1 MITIE
6 EALASGHGTWRSFTC
21 PKHDDSSPSARVNVE
36 TGKWVCMSCGAK
48 GHSENYHPD
57 PDMLIDSALR
67 DLESLDARKFYAESW
82 LDQFDASGADP
93 GEYWLSRFSRET
105 CRKHR
110 FGYDWTE
117 EKSVYPFRD
126 DEGQVLGVVRRGHPG
141 EKPKYR
147 YPWGVDASA
156 HLFGYH
162 RRLDREPSVVVL
174 CEGAPDTAAVTDV
187 EDLLDALSG
196 ETWLAMGCYGKVLH
210 ARQRVLVHRA
220 RPDLVL
226 VAFNGDEAGRKGQ
239 WLALRQLEEEG
250 LQAVGVNL
258 PYKKDLGDLRAGQ
271 RITLLHESLS
281 LSTIV

>member
-1 MITIE
+1 MITLE
-6 EALASGHGTWRSFTC
+6 EALASGRGTWRSFTC

-36 TGKWVCMSCGAK
+36 TGKWVCMSCGGK
-48 GHSENYHPD
+48 GYAENYQPD

-67 DLESLDARKFYAESW
+67 DLESIEGRKYYAESW
-82 LDQFDASGADP
+82 LDQYDSNGP
-93 GEYWLSRFSRET
+93 GEYWLGRFSAET

-162 RRLDREPSVVVL
+162 RHVERWPSVVVL
-174 CEGAPDTAAVTDV
+174 CEGAPDTAAATDV
-187 EDLLDALSG
+187 EDLLDALSS

-210 ARQRVLVHRA
+210 PRQRTLLHRLG
-220 RPDLVL
+220 PSQVV
-226 VAFNGDEAGRKGQ
+226 VAFNGDDAGRKGQ
-239 WLALRQLEEEG
+239 WVALRQLDEVG
-250 LQAVGVNL
+250 LLATGAHL
-258 PYKKDLGDLRAGQ
+258 PYGKDLGDLRAAQ
-271 RITLLHESLS
+271 RVHLLHESLS